1 LEFCDL
7 LIFNCKW
14 SDIEFCKKN
23 IRFTIQSG
31 VLIANSNTSNV
42 SQNGQC
48 VISKIAITHYSDK
61 RSYTVYISFPALST
75 IVCLFLVDGD
85 WDDWTNWATCSV
97 TCGGGSQNR
106 SRTCTNPVPQY
117 GGAASCEYIFY
128 HLKLEWI
135 INFISN

>member
-1 LEFCDL
+1 MEFYDL

-61 RSYTVYISFPALST
+61 RSMIDFQVIQENNF
-75 IVCLFLVDGD
+75 
-85 WDDWTNWATCSV
+85 SV
-97 TCGGGSQNR
+97 FNNQ
-106 SRTCTNPVPQY
+106 
-117 GGAASCEYIFY
+117 A
-128 HLKLEWI
+128 
-135 INFISN
+135 INILGQLCVLQS